1 MAAKGSSTGRKTTKS
16 PAVKKTGSKSTKT
29 TAAKTTAKKANT
41 TKNTKSA
48 PKRETTRMP
57 ESRERF
63 GDSILDEVI
72 LIVIIVISAVVFIS
86 QITSKMGVVG
96 QVIGGLFQGLL
107 GISGVL
113 LPVLVIIYC
122 IWMLMSEERKWPL
135 VRAFGGALFLLTV
148 ASAAYLFHP
157 LNVSGDLGFAK
168 KAMELF
174 DSGSLT
180 NGGLIG
186 GLFGGG
192 LFGLLDALGS
202 VIVLLAM
209 LVISIILATGRSF
222 FGAMGTLADHQKVRR
237 QVRNEKIKN
246 KADRIRQEEKMEAAR
261 LEKQEAKRRR
271 VMNKEDFNIELH
283 EVEATEHPEVKETVF
298 RQKKQDYSVKKR
310 EPIYDF
316 VKENEMPMEEPKWD
330 FNVVFGGKLQVDELE
345 QGTQMP
351 PKSTERFKVVEP
363 LKEVAK
369 KQEPVK
375 MTEEEAVYEKIFG
388 EDNTVENMA
397 EETPEEAWD
406 MESQA
411 AALAAE
417 AMRAAEEKTDFHFA
431 DLEDAEETEETA
443 SQEMDMLEVEEPMAE
458 EMPVEEVQPVA
469 EEMPADVPAPEPVKT
484 ETTTSPEAQKETAQQ
499 QAAPAEPAEKPYVFP
514 PISLLGR
521 DHGNSSGSGILEQQ
535 KNGRKLEMTLKSFG
549 VEARVINVSAGPTV
563 TRYEVSPSQGV
574 KVSKIVNLADDIA
587 LNLAA
592 SGIRIEAPIPGK
604 AAVGIEVPNK
614 ETKSVYLRTVL
625 ESDAFRKHPSKLAF
639 ALGEDITGN
648 PIVTDIAK
656 MPHLLIAGA
665 TGSGKSVCINT
676 LITSILY
683 KADPKE
689 VKLLLVDPKVVELS
703 VYNGIPHL
711 LIPVV
716 TDPKKASAALNWA
729 VREMLERYND
739 FAACGVRDIKG
750 FNAMK
755 EEKGEPEAKMP
766 QIVIIIDELADLMMA
781 APGEVED
788 SICRLAQMARAA
800 GMHLIIATQR
810 PSVDVITGVIKANI
824 PSRLA
829 FAVSSGIDSRTILD
843 MVGAEKLLG
852 KGDML
857 FYPSGQSKPSRIQ
870 GAFVTDK
877 EVEQIVDFLR
887 KSSRP
892 GYTQEMV
899 DQITAVAKTASG
911 PSEETDEFFE
921 QAVDLILEKEK
932 ASVSMLQRQFRI
944 GYNRAARLMDELE
957 RRGLVGP
964 EEGSKPRKVLI
975 TRAQWEEMQSPT
987 EENA

>member
-122 IWMLMSEERKWPL
+122 IWMLMSEERKWSL

-369 KQEPVK
+369 KQEPVE

-431 DLEDAEETEETA
+431 DLEDAEETA

-458 EMPVEEVQPVA
+458 EEMPVEEVQPVA
-469 EEMPADVPAPEPVKT
+469 EEMPTDVPAAEPAK
-484 ETTTSPEAQKETAQQ
+484 PEAQKETAQQ
-499 QAAPAEPAEKPYVFP
+499 PAAAPAEPAEKPYVFP

-521 DHGNSSGSGILEQQ
+521 DPGNSSGSGILEQQ

-857 FYPSGQSKPSRIQ
+857 FYPSGQAKPSRIQ

>member
-29 TAAKTTAKKANT
+29 NAAKTTAKKANT

-369 KQEPVK
+369 KQEPVE

-388 EDNTVENMA
+388 EDNTAENMA

-431 DLEDAEETEETA
+431 DLEDAEETA
-443 SQEMDMLEVEEPMAE
+443 SPEMDMLEVEEPMAE

-469 EEMPADVPAPEPVKT
+469 EEMPTDVPAAEPAK
-484 ETTTSPEAQKETAQQ
+484 PEAQKETAQQ

-521 DHGNSSGSGILEQQ
+521 DPGNSSGSGILEQQ

-857 FYPSGQSKPSRIQ
+857 FYPSGQAKPSRIQ

-975 TRAQWEEMQSPT
+975 TREQWEEMQSPT

>member
-122 IWMLMSEERKWPL
+122 IWMLMSEERKWSL

-271 VMNKEDFNIELH
+271 VMNKEDFNIELL

-369 KQEPVK
+369 KQEPVE

-388 EDNTVENMA
+388 EDNTAENMA

-431 DLEDAEETEETA
+431 DLEDAEETA
-443 SQEMDMLEVEEPMAE
+443 SPEMDMLEVEEPMAE

-469 EEMPADVPAPEPVKT
+469 EEMPTDVPAAEPAK
-484 ETTTSPEAQKETAQQ
+484 PEAQKETAQQ

-521 DHGNSSGSGILEQQ
+521 DPGNSSGSGILEQQ

-857 FYPSGQSKPSRIQ
+857 FYPSGQAKPSRIQ

>member
-209 LVISIILATGRSF
+209 LVISLILATGRSF

-283 EVEATEHPEVKETVF
+283 EVEAKEHPEVKETVF

-316 VKENEMPMEEPKWD
+316 VKENEMPMEEPKRD

-369 KQEPVK
+369 KQEPVE

-388 EDNTVENMA
+388 EDNTAENMA
-397 EETPEEAWD
+397 EETPEETWD

-431 DLEDAEETEETA
+431 DLEDAEETV
-443 SQEMDMLEVEEPMAE
+443 SPEMDMPEVEEPMAE

-469 EEMPADVPAPEPVKT
+469 EEMPADVPAAEPAK
-484 ETTTSPEAQKETAQQ
+484 PEAQKETAQQ
-499 QAAPAEPAEKPYVFP
+499 PAAPAEPAEKPYVFP

-521 DHGNSSGSGILEQQ
+521 DPGNSSGSGILEQQ

-857 FYPSGQSKPSRIQ
+857 FYPSGQAKPSRIQ

-921 QAVDLILEKEK
+921 PAVDLILEKEK

>member
-351 PKSTERFKVVEP
+351 PRSTERFKVVEP

-369 KQEPVK
+369 KQEPVE

-388 EDNTVENMA
+388 EDNTAENMA

-431 DLEDAEETEETA
+431 DLEDAEETA

-458 EMPVEEVQPVA
+458 EEMPVEEVQPVA
-469 EEMPADVPAPEPVKT
+469 EEMPTDVPAAEPAK
-484 ETTTSPEAQKETAQQ
+484 PEAQKETAQQ
-499 QAAPAEPAEKPYVFP
+499 PAAAPAEPAEKPYVFP

-521 DHGNSSGSGILEQQ
+521 DPGNSSGSGILEQQ

-604 AAVGIEVPNK
+604 AAVGIGVPNK
-614 ETKSVYLRTVL
+614 ETKPVYLRTVL

>member
-122 IWMLMSEERKWPL
+122 IWMLMSEERKWSL

-369 KQEPVK
+369 KQEPVE

-388 EDNTVENMA
+388 EDNTAENMA

-431 DLEDAEETEETA
+431 DLEDAEETA
-443 SQEMDMLEVEEPMAE
+443 SPEMDMLEVEEPMAE

-469 EEMPADVPAPEPVKT
+469 EEMPTDVPAAEPAK
-484 ETTTSPEAQKETAQQ
+484 PEAQKETAQQ

-521 DHGNSSGSGILEQQ
+521 DPGNSSGSGILEQQ

>member
-222 FGAMGTLADHQKVRR
+222 FGAMGTLADQQKVRR

-316 VKENEMPMEEPKWD
+316 VKENEMPMEEPKQD

-369 KQEPVK
+369 KQEPVE

-431 DLEDAEETEETA
+431 DLEDAEETA

-458 EMPVEEVQPVA
+458 EEMPVEEVQPVA
-469 EEMPADVPAPEPVKT
+469 EEMPTDVPAAEPAK
-484 ETTTSPEAQKETAQQ
+484 PEAQKETAQQ
-499 QAAPAEPAEKPYVFP
+499 PAAAPAEPAEKPYVFP

-521 DHGNSSGSGILEQQ
+521 DPGNSSGSGILEQQ

-739 FAACGVRDIKG
+739 FATCGVRDIKG

-857 FYPSGQSKPSRIQ
+857 FYPSGQAKPSRIQ

>member
-29 TAAKTTAKKANT
+29 NAAKTTAKKANT

-369 KQEPVK
+369 KQEPVE

-388 EDNTVENMA
+388 EDNTAENMA

-431 DLEDAEETEETA
+431 DLEDAEETA
-443 SQEMDMLEVEEPMAE
+443 SPEMDMLEVEEPMAE

-469 EEMPADVPAPEPVKT
+469 EEMPTDVPAAEPAK
-484 ETTTSPEAQKETAQQ
+484 PEAQKETAQQ

-521 DHGNSSGSGILEQQ
+521 DPGNSSGSGILEQQ

-766 QIVIIIDELADLMMA
+766 QIVIVIDELADLMMA

-857 FYPSGQSKPSRIQ
+857 FYPSGQAKPSRIQ

>member
-351 PKSTERFKVVEP
+351 PRSTERFKVVEP

-369 KQEPVK
+369 KQEPVE

-397 EETPEEAWD
+397 EENARRSMGYGISGGSPCGGSYAGSRRKNRLPFRGFGRCRRNSISRNGHAGSGRTYGRRRNASGRSTACGRRNANRRTCGRACKTGSPERN
-406 MESQA
+406 STA
-411 AALAAE
+411 ASSCPCGTGRKALCVPA
-417 AMRAAEEKTDFHFA
+417 H
-431 DLEDAEETEETA
+431 
-443 SQEMDMLEVEEPMAE
+443 
-458 EMPVEEVQPVA
+458 QPV
-469 EEMPADVPAPEPVKT
+469 
-484 ETTTSPEAQKETAQQ
+484 
-499 QAAPAEPAEKPYVFP
+499 
-514 PISLLGR
+514 
-521 DHGNSSGSGILEQQ
+521 
-535 KNGRKLEMTLKSFG
+535 
-549 VEARVINVSAGPTV
+549 
-563 TRYEVSPSQGV
+563 
-574 KVSKIVNLADDIA
+574 
-587 LNLAA
+587 
-592 SGIRIEAPIPGK
+592 
-604 AAVGIEVPNK
+604 
-614 ETKSVYLRTVL
+614 RT
-625 ESDAFRKHPSKLAF
+625 
-639 ALGEDITGN
+639 
-648 PIVTDIAK
+648 
-656 MPHLLIAGA
+656 
-665 TGSGKSVCINT
+665 
-676 LITSILY
+676 
-683 KADPKE
+683 
-689 VKLLLVDPKVVELS
+689 
-703 VYNGIPHL
+703 
-711 LIPVV
+711 
-716 TDPKKASAALNWA
+716 
-729 VREMLERYND
+729 
-739 FAACGVRDIKG
+739 
-750 FNAMK
+750 
-755 EEKGEPEAKMP
+755 
-766 QIVIIIDELADLMMA
+766 
-781 APGEVED
+781 
-788 SICRLAQMARAA
+788 
-800 GMHLIIATQR
+800 
-810 PSVDVITGVIKANI
+810 
-824 PSRLA
+824 
-829 FAVSSGIDSRTILD
+829 
-843 MVGAEKLLG
+843 
-852 KGDML
+852 
-857 FYPSGQSKPSRIQ
+857 
-870 GAFVTDK
+870 
-877 EVEQIVDFLR
+877 
-887 KSSRP
+887 
-892 GYTQEMV
+892 
-899 DQITAVAKTASG
+899 
-911 PSEETDEFFE
+911 
-921 QAVDLILEKEK
+921 
-932 ASVSMLQRQFRI
+932 
-944 GYNRAARLMDELE
+944 
-957 RRGLVGP
+957 
-964 EEGSKPRKVLI
+964 
-975 TRAQWEEMQSPT
+975 
-987 EENA
+987 

>member
-29 TAAKTTAKKANT
+29 TTAKTTAKKASH

-122 IWMLMSEERKWPL
+122 IWMLMSEEQKWPL

-316 VKENEMPMEEPKWD
+316 VKENEMPMEEPKRD

-369 KQEPVK
+369 KQEPVE

-431 DLEDAEETEETA
+431 DLEDAEENTIP
-443 SQEMDMLEVEEPMAE
+443 EMDMPEVEEPMAE
-458 EMPVEEVQPVA
+458 EEMSVEEVQPVA
-469 EEMPADVPAPEPVKT
+469 EEMPADVPVPEPAKT
-484 ETTTSPEAQKETAQQ
+484 EATTSPEAQKEAAQQ
-499 QAAPAEPAEKPYVFP
+499 PAASAPAEPAEKPYVFP

-521 DHGNSSGSGILEQQ
+521 DPGNSSGSGILEQQ

-899 DQITAVAKTASG
+899 DQITSVAKTASG

-921 QAVDLILEKEK
+921 PAVDLILEKEK

>member
-222 FGAMGTLADHQKVRR
+222 FGAMGTLADQQKVRR

-351 PKSTERFKVVEP
+351 PQSTERFKVVEP

-369 KQEPVK
+369 KQEPVE

-431 DLEDAEETEETA
+431 DLEDAEETV
-443 SQEMDMLEVEEPMAE
+443 SPEMDMPEVEEPMAE

-469 EEMPADVPAPEPVKT
+469 EEMPTETPAPEPVK
-484 ETTTSPEAQKETAQQ
+484 PEATKPEVQKEAAQQ
-499 QAAPAEPAEKPYVFP
+499 PAAPAEPAEKPYVFP

-521 DHGNSSGSGILEQQ
+521 DPGNAGGSGILEQQ

-857 FYPSGQSKPSRIQ
+857 FYPSGQAKPSRIQ